1 MYLSIRRLTIT
12 ALFIFSFQILSSQIN
27 SPYSRFGIGN
37 LFPASFEVAN
47 GMGGISATLFNPYAI
62 NFLNPASYADI
73 RYAMFDVGGYAHV
86 LSIETVDEQYTSG
99 DGNLSHF
106 AFGFPMLKKLRNQ
119 NFGISFGLIPY
130 SSFQYNIIE
139 EIPSIDN
146 ELGTTEYNYIGNGD
160 LYQFYGGLGYQ
171 FNSKLDTLP
180 QKGDTLVSKSS
191 DSISIVSHAFSLGAN
206 ISYLFG
212 GLSSYTYASFPDQA
226 NSQTTKLS
234 RENRIGG
241 IMYNFGMGY
250 EFHLYKNKTDL
261 HTWRIGASM
270 NPDITVNGLQSVLW
284 TNILRS
290 GNYEFVTDTLYSAP
304 DTSGSITLPLTYR
317 AGISYSFNSSDE
329 KKNQFTISSE
339 FSQSLWDNYVG
350 FQSSGS
356 LTNSWRLMLG
366 TEFVPK
372 IANKKRAA
380 TAYRVGLFTGTSN
393 LQING
398 EQLKE
403 NGLTFGFGIP
413 IGVGNLPASD
423 HRFSKINISATI
435 GTRGNTDY
443 IKETFYNFGIGF
455 TLADAGWFRKYKLN

>member
-1 MYLSIRRLTIT
+1 MYLYIRRLSIT
-12 ALFIFSFQILSSQIN
+12 AILFFSFHFLSAQIN

-37 LFPASFEVAN
+37 LFPASFEVSN
-47 GMGGISATLFNPYAI
+47 GMGGISATLFNPYVI
-62 NFLNPASYADI
+62 NYLNPASYAGI
-73 RYAMFDVGGYAHV
+73 RYAMFDVGGYANV
-86 LSIETVDEQYTSG
+86 LSLETVDEQYTSG

-130 SSFQYNIIE
+130 SSFQYNIIND
-139 EIPSIDN
+139 IPSPDDA
-146 ELGTTEYNYIGNGD
+146 LGTTEYNYIGNGD

-171 FNSKLDTLP
+171 INSKPDTIP
-180 QKGDTLVSKSS
+180 SSRDTVPSKSGDT
-191 DSISIVSHAFSLGAN
+191 IIVSSSFSIGAN
-206 ISYLFG
+206 IAYLFG
-212 GLSSYTYASFPDQA
+212 GLSSYTYASFPDQE

-241 IMYNFGMGY
+241 MIYNFGLGY
-250 EFHLYKNKTDL
+250 EFHMFKNKTDL
-261 HTWRIGASM
+261 HTWRFGASM

-284 TNILRS
+284 TNILRN

-329 KKNQFTISSE
+329 KKNQYTISSE
-339 FSQSLWDNYVG
+339 FTQSLWDNYEG

-366 TEFVPK
+366 SEFIPK
-372 IANKKRAA
+372 TVNKKKAS
-380 TAYRVGLFTGTSN
+380 TSYRVGLFTGTSN
-393 LQING
+393 LQIDG
-398 EQLKE
+398 QQLRE

-413 IGVGNLPASD
+413 IGTGNLPASEL
-423 HRFSKINISATI
+423 RFSKINISATI
-435 GTRGNTDY
+435 GTRGSTDY

-455 TLADAGWFRKYKLN
+455 TLADAGWFRKYRLN